1 MRSSHSTLLC
11 VEDGGTFMGA
21 IKHVMDVVD
30 MRVLELEQTKHT
42 EKEHTKQVGK
52 QT

>member
-1 MRSSHSTLLC
+1 MRSSQSTLLC
-11 VEDGGTFMGA
+11 VEDGGTFTGA
-21 IKHVMDVVD
+21 NNHVMDVVN
-30 MRVLELEQTKHT
+30 MRVLELEPTKQT